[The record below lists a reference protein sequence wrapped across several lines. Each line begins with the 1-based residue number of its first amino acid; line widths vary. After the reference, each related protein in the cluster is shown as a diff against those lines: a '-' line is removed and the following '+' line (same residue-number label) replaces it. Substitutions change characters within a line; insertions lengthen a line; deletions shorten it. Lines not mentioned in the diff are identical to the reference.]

1 MTKPVRAIPEGM
13 ENLMPH
19 LVCANA
25 SAAIAFYKKAFDAVE
40 LVRMPMPDGRLMHA
54 QLLIGGSTLMLHDEM
69 PEWGALGPL
78 ARGGAS
84 VTIHRFV
91 ADVDAAVAQA
101 VAAGAELK
109 MPVGD
114 MFWGDRYGVVVD
126 PFGHA
131 WSLATHIRDM
141 TPNEMVT
148 AGQEAMAQMP
158 ACEERG
164 KG

>member
-1 MTKPVRAIPEGM
+1 MTTPVKSIPEGM

-19 LVCANA
+19 LVCADA
-25 SAAIAFYKKAFDAVE
+25 SAAIDFYKKAFDAVE

-54 QLLIGGSTLMLHDEM
+54 QLQIGHSILMLHDEM
-69 PEWGALGPL
+69 PEWGALGPK

-91 ADVDAAVAQA
+91 ADVDAAVAKA

-131 WSLATHIRDM
+131 WSLATHIKDM
-141 TPNEMVT
+141 TPDEMVQ
-148 AGQEAMAQMP
+148 AGQEAMAQM
-158 ACEERG
+158 AECGESG